1 MNSLEFMT
9 DDVFYTRTMAKV
21 YAAQGNLGKAA
32 EIYTHLLKKDPG
44 RQDLVDALSEIKSKG
59 FDENREKFLALFT
72 EWIDL
77 LMKYNGMQQLKQLK
91 NYIGGQR

>member
-1 MNSLEFMT
+1 MMK

-21 YAAQGNLGKAA
+21 YAGQGNLGKAA
-32 EIYTHLLKKDPG
+32 EIYTYLLEKDPG
-44 RQDLVDALSEIKSKG
+44 RQDLIDALSEIKSKG
-59 FDENREKFLALFT
+59 FDKDRENLLVLFT

-77 LMKYNGMQQLKQLK
+77 LLKYNGMQQLKKLK